1 VTDST
6 EEIVYNEAVRATTEQ
21 EDSLDD
27 LRSRTGTLLAAA
39 SLITAFLGSQA
50 LARHPIISVVRG
62 QRVVQA
68 DLDFLAWSAIAAFVA
83 VSVFTIVILLPWTWG
98 FILSPKV
105 LFEDHVDVPERNSA
119 AQLHRFLAE
128 TLEAQWDQN
137 QKKLNR
143 LFWCFRLACFSLSG
157 EVILW
162 LVVLGGK

>member
-1 VTDST
+1 MTDST

-83 VSVFTIVILLPWTWG
+83 VAVFTIVILLPWT
-98 FILSPKV
+98 
-105 LFEDHVDVPERNSA
+105 
-119 AQLHRFLAE
+119 
-128 TLEAQWDQN
+128 
-137 QKKLNR
+137 
-143 LFWCFRLACFSLSG
+143 
-157 EVILW
+157 
-162 LVVLGGK
+162 